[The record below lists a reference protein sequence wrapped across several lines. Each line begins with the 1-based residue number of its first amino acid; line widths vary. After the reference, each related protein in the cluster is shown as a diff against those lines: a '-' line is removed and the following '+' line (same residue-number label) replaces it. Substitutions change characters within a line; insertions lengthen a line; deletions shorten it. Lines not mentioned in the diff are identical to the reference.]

1 MYTFVGA
8 FLLCVIIFTIA
19 IFVAAYFFY
28 KRVKGDSGIKSMI
41 VLSVVG
47 IFLYI
52 FSMYWIFIRNWDGD
66 WISWLGTVSYIGG
79 LAFMVYALITHI
91 RALKESQQ
99 EERAQ

>member
-1 MYTFVGA
+1 MYIIDGV
-8 FLLCVIIFTIA
+8 FLSGGIIFAFA

-28 KRVKGDSGIKSMI
+28 KKVKGDSGVKSMI
-41 VLSVVG
+41 VLSVAG

-66 WISWLGTVSYIGG
+66 LLSWLGTVLYTAG
-79 LAFMVYALITHI
+79 LAFMVYALIKHI

-99 EERAQ
+99 EENAQ